1 MVITALQKQKKHL
14 TSLLLDNG
22 EEVLLDNDICV
33 NYAIK
38 PETQISE
45 EELKRLKYESEY
57 ARAKS
62 RALWYLDRADR
73 TEKTMY
79 EKLVT
84 AGFDKRA
91 SAAVVGR
98 FVEVGLIDDRRFAE
112 NFAEKCKDA
121 NISKREGIRKML
133 QKGVPYDIANEV
145 FSETEIDE
153 EEQVRAVIEKKYAR
167 KLTQENGVQR
177 VYAALVRKGFSFSAV
192 RNALKKYSEELE
204 YSEEDYV

>member
-1 MVITALQKQKKHL
+1 MLVTEVQKQKKHL
-14 TSLLLDNG
+14 TKLLFDNG
-22 EEVLLDNDICV
+22 EEAFLDNDICI
-33 NYAIK
+33 NYSLK

-45 EELKRLKYESEY
+45 EELKKLIYESEY
-57 ARAKS
+57 VRAKS

-73 TEKTMY
+73 TEKGMY
-79 EKLVT
+79 EKLVG
-84 AGFDKRA
+84 AGFDRKA

-112 NFAEKCKDA
+112 NFAEKWRDA
-121 NISKREGIRKML
+121 NISKREGIKKML
-133 QKGVPYDIANEV
+133 LKGVPYDIAKEV
-145 FSETEIDE
+145 FSETEVDE

-167 KLTQENGVQR
+167 KLEQENGVQR

-204 YSEEDYV
+204 YSEEEYV

>member
-1 MVITALQKQKKHL
+1 MKIISCEKQKKHL
-14 TSLLLDNG
+14 TKLCLDNG
-22 EEVLLDNDICV
+22 AEALLDNDVCV
-33 NYAIK
+33 NHSLK
-38 PETQISE
+38 PDT
-45 EELKRLKYESEY
+45 ELFEQELDDLKYESEY
-57 ARAKS
+57 LRAKS

-73 TEKTMY
+73 TEKAMY
-79 EKLVT
+79 QKLVG

-112 NFAEKCKDA
+112 NFVARCTDA

-133 QKGVPYDIANEV
+133 EKGVPYDIANEA
-145 FSETEIDE
+145 FSEIEVNE
-153 EEQVRAVIEKKYAR
+153 EEQIRAVIEKKYAR
-167 KLTQENGVQR
+167 KLEQENGVQK

-204 YSEEDYV
+204 YSEE

>member
-1 MVITALQKQKKHL
+1 MLITETQRQKKHL
-14 TSLLLDNG
+14 TKLLFDNG
-22 EEVLLDNDICV
+22 EEAFLDNDICI
-33 NYAIK
+33 NYSLK

-45 EELKRLKYESEY
+45 EELNKLKYESEY
-57 ARAKS
+57 VRAKS

-84 AGFDKRA
+84 AGFDRKA
-91 SAAVVGR
+91 AAAVVGR

-112 NFAEKCKDA
+112 NFAEKCRNA
-121 NISKREGIRKML
+121 NISKREGIRKL
-133 QKGVPYDIANEV
+133 LAKGVPYDIENEV
-145 FSETEIDE
+145 FSETEVDE

-167 KLTQENGVQR
+167 KLEQENGVQR

>member
-1 MVITALQKQKKHL
+1 MLITETQRQKKHL
-14 TSLLLDNG
+14 TKLLFDNG
-22 EEVLLDNDICV
+22 EEAFLDNDICI
-33 NYAIK
+33 NYSLK

-45 EELKRLKYESEY
+45 EELNRLKYESEY
-57 ARAKS
+57 VRAKS

-73 TEKTMY
+73 TEKGMY

-84 AGFDKRA
+84 AGFDRKA

-112 NFAEKCKDA
+112 NFAEKCRNA

-145 FSETEIDE
+145 FSETEVDE

-167 KLTQENGVQR
+167 KLEQENGVKR

-204 YSEEDYV
+204 YSEEEYV

>member
-1 MVITALQKQKKHL
+1 MLVTEVQKQKKHL
-14 TSLLLDNG
+14 TKLLFDNG
-22 EEVLLDNDICV
+22 EEAFLDNDICI
-33 NYAIK
+33 NYSLK

-45 EELKRLKYESEY
+45 EELKKLIYESEY
-57 ARAKS
+57 VRAKS

-73 TEKTMY
+73 TEKGMY
-79 EKLVT
+79 EKLVG
-84 AGFDKRA
+84 AGFDRKA

-112 NFAEKCKDA
+112 NFAEKCRDA
-121 NISKREGIRKML
+121 NISKREGIKKML
-133 QKGVPYDIANEV
+133 LKGVPYDIAKEV

-167 KLTQENGVQR
+167 KLEQENGVQR
-177 VYAALVRKGFSFSAV
+177 VYAALVRKGFYFSAV

-204 YSEEDYV
+204 YSEEEYV

>member
-1 MVITALQKQKKHL
+1 MLITETQKQKKHL
-14 TSLLLDNG
+14 TRLVLEDG
-22 EEVLLDNDICV
+22 QEVFLDNDICL
-33 NYAIK
+33 NYSLK
-38 PETQISE
+38 PETEITE
-45 EELKRLKYESEY
+45 EELTRLRYESEY
-57 ARAKS
+57 LRAKS

-73 TEKTMY
+73 TEKGMY

-84 AGFDKRA
+84 AGFDRKA

-112 NFAEKCKDA
+112 NFAEKCREA

-133 QKGVPYDIANEV
+133 LKGVPYDIANEV
-145 FSETEIDE
+145 FSETETDE

-167 KLTQENGVQR
+167 KLEQENGVQR

-192 RNALKKYSEELE
+192 KNALKKYSEELE

>member
-1 MVITALQKQKKHL
+1 MLITEVQKQKKHL
-14 TSLLLDNG
+14 TKLVFSGG
-22 EEVLLDNDICV
+22 EEVLLDNDICL
-33 NYAIK
+33 NHSLK

-45 EELKRLKYESEY
+45 EELKKLMYESEY

-73 TEKTMY
+73 TEKGMY
-79 EKLVT
+79 EKLVG
-84 AGFDKRA
+84 AGFDRKA

-112 NFAEKCKDA
+112 NFAEKCRDA

-133 QKGVPYDIANEV
+133 LKGIPYDIANEV
-145 FSETEIDE
+145 FSETEVDE

-167 KLTQENGVQR
+167 KLEQENGVQR

>member
-1 MVITALQKQKKHL
+1 MLITETQKQKKHL
-14 TSLLLDNG
+14 TKLVFSGG
-22 EEVLLDNDICV
+22 EEVLLDNDICL
-33 NYAIK
+33 NYSLK

-45 EELKRLKYESEY
+45 EELKKLKYESEY

-73 TEKTMY
+73 TEKGMY
-79 EKLVT
+79 EKLVG
-84 AGFDKRA
+84 AGFDKKA
-91 SAAVVGR
+91 CAEVVGR

-112 NFAEKCKDA
+112 NFAEKCRDA
-121 NISKREGIRKML
+121 NISKREGIRKL
-133 QKGVPYDIANEV
+133 LLKGVPYDIANEV

-153 EEQVRAVIEKKYAR
+153 EEQIRAVIEKKYAR

>member
-1 MVITALQKQKKHL
+1 MKIISCEKQKKHL
-14 TSLLLDNG
+14 SKLCFENG
-22 EEVLLDNDICV
+22 EEALLDNDVCV
-33 NYAIK
+33 NHALK

-45 EELKRLKYESEY
+45 EELEDLKYESEY
-57 ARAKS
+57 LRAKS
-62 RALWYLDRADR
+62 RALWYLDRSDR
-73 TEKTMY
+73 TEKAMY
-79 EKLVT
+79 QKLVT

-112 NFAEKCKDA
+112 NFAARCTDA

-133 QKGVPYDIANEV
+133 EKGVPYDIANEV
-145 FSETEIDE
+145 FSETEVDE
-153 EEQVRAVIEKKYAR
+153 EEQIRAVIEKKYAR
-167 KLTQENGVQR
+167 KLEQENGVQK

>member
-1 MVITALQKQKKHL
+1 MIILSCEKQKKHL
-14 TSLLLDNG
+14 TKLCFVGGG
-22 EEVLLDNDICV
+22 EALLDNDVCA
-33 NYAIK
+33 NHALK
-38 PETQISE
+38 PDTELSE
-45 EELKRLKYESEY
+45 EEFEKLKYESEY
-57 ARAKS
+57 LRAKS

-73 TEKTMY
+73 TEKGMY

-112 NFAEKCKDA
+112 NFAARCTDA
-121 NISKREGIRKML
+121 NISKREGVRKML
-133 QKGVPYDIANEV
+133 QKGVPYDIANEA
-145 FSETEIDE
+145 FSEVEVDE
-153 EEQVRAVIEKKYAR
+153 EEQIRALIDKKYAR
-167 KLTQENGVQR
+167 KIEQENGVQR

>member
-1 MVITALQKQKKHL
+1 MLITEVQKQKKHL
-14 TSLLLDNG
+14 TKLVHEGG
-22 EEVLLDNDICV
+22 EEVLLDNDICL
-33 NYAIK
+33 NYSLK
-38 PETQISE
+38 PERQITE
-45 EELKRLKYESEY
+45 EELSKRRYESEY

-73 TEKTMY
+73 TEKGMY

-84 AGFDKRA
+84 AGFDRKA

-112 NFAEKCKDA
+112 NFAEKCRDA
-121 NISKREGIRKML
+121 NISKREGIRKIL
-133 QKGVPYDIANEV
+133 LKGVPYDIANEV

-204 YSEEDYV
+204 YSEE

>member
-1 MVITALQKQKKHL
+1 MIITEVQKQKKHL
-14 TSLLLDNG
+14 TRVSLDSG
-22 EEVLLDNDICV
+22 EEVLLDNDICI
-33 NYAIK
+33 NYALK
-38 PETQISE
+38 PDTELSKE
-45 EELKRLKYESEY
+45 EFERLKYESEY
-57 ARAKS
+57 TRAKS

-79 EKLVT
+79 EKLVG
-84 AGFDKRA
+84 AGFDRKV

-112 NFAEKCKDA
+112 NFAERCRDA

-133 QKGVPYDIANEV
+133 LKGVPYDIANEV

-192 RNALKKYSEELE
+192 RNVLKKYSEELE
-204 YSEEDYV
+204 YSEE

>member
-1 MVITALQKQKKHL
+1 MLITEAQKQKKHL
-14 TSLLLDNG
+14 TRLVFEDGS
-22 EEVLLDNDICV
+22 EAFLDNDICI
-33 NYAIK
+33 NYSLK
-38 PETQISE
+38 PQTQISE
-45 EELKRLKYESEY
+45 EELKKLTYESEY
-57 ARAKS
+57 LRAKS

-73 TEKTMY
+73 TEKGMY

-84 AGFDKRA
+84 AGFDKKA

-121 NISKREGIRKML
+121 NISKREGIRKL
-133 QKGVPYDIANEV
+133 LSKGVPYDIANEV
-145 FSETEIDE
+145 FSETGVDE

-192 RNALKKYSEELE
+192 KNALKKYSEELE

>member
-1 MVITALQKQKKHL
+1 MLITETQKQKKHL
-14 TSLLLDNG
+14 TRLVLEDG
-22 EEVLLDNDICV
+22 QEVFLDNDICL
-33 NYAIK
+33 NYSLK
-38 PETQISE
+38 PETEITK
-45 EELKRLKYESEY
+45 EELTRLRYESEY
-57 ARAKS
+57 VRAKS

-73 TEKTMY
+73 TEKGMY

-84 AGFDKRA
+84 AGFDRKA

-112 NFAEKCKDA
+112 NFAEKCREA

-133 QKGVPYDIANEV
+133 LNGVPYDIANEV
-145 FSETEIDE
+145 FSETETDE

-167 KLTQENGVQR
+167 KLEQENGVQR

-192 RNALKKYSEELE
+192 KNALKKYSEELE

>member
-1 MVITALQKQKKHL
+1 MLITEVQKQKKHL
-14 TSLLLDNG
+14 TKLVFEDG
-22 EEVLLDNDICV
+22 QEALLDNDICL
-33 NYAIK
+33 NYSLK
-38 PETQISE
+38 PETEIAE
-45 EELKRLKYESEY
+45 EELKKLKYESEY

-73 TEKTMY
+73 TEKGMY
-79 EKLVT
+79 EKLVG
-84 AGFDKRA
+84 AGFDRKA

-112 NFAEKCKDA
+112 NFAEKCRDA

-133 QKGVPYDIANEV
+133 LKGVPYDIANEV

-153 EEQVRAVIEKKYAR
+153 EEQIRAVIEKKYAR
-167 KLTQENGVQR
+167 KLEQENGVQR

-204 YSEEDYV
+204 YSEE

>member
-1 MVITALQKQKKHL
+1 MLITETQKQKKHL
-14 TSLLLDNG
+14 TKLVLEDG
-22 EEVLLDNDICV
+22 QEVFLDNDICL
-33 NYAIK
+33 NYSLK
-38 PETQISE
+38 PETEITE
-45 EELKRLKYESEY
+45 EELKKLMYESEY
-57 ARAKS
+57 LRAKS

-73 TEKTMY
+73 TEKGMY
-79 EKLVT
+79 EKLVG
-84 AGFDKRA
+84 AGFDRKA

-112 NFAEKCKDA
+112 NFAEKCREA

-133 QKGVPYDIANEV
+133 LKGVPYDIANEV

-153 EEQVRAVIEKKYAR
+153 EEQIRAVIEKKYAR
-167 KLTQENGVQR
+167 KLEQENGVQR

-192 RNALKKYSEELE
+192 KNALKKYSEELE